1 MSCGA
6 DGDAD
11 VTVEVPDEPPV
22 LTPLAAAALLRL
34 ICDAARRPADAE
46 GRMPPDGLST
56 AQDSRHERMPDQ

>member
-1 MSCGA
+1 M
-6 DGDAD
+6 
-11 VTVEVPDEPPV
+11 TVEVPDEPPI

-34 ICDAARRPADAE
+34 ISDAARRPADAE